1 MTEEIF
7 DPEDDVVEG
16 ASDAPRKRGKS
27 RRSGNLHVAARTRA
41 VAKILKAAETVFG
54 RRGFDGA
61 TTAEIA
67 REAGVAKATL
77 HYYFKTKEDLHRGVL
92 DRLHFIWE
100 SALNEITPEAA
111 PAEAIGRYIAAKM
124 RATQEHPE
132 LTRLWAL
139 EVLSGGGRVEDYLR
153 ERTSRIVEQKS
164 IIMNRWIAEGRMD
177 SVDPYHVIFS
187 IWAMTQTYAET
198 ESQIAMV
205 MGTDGINEEMMR
217 KATDTITHFVLKG
230 LGLKACPP
238 FPTRLSCRIFAGA
251 KPLVDTH

>member
-1 MTEEIF
+1 MTDEIVGS
-7 DPEDDVVEG
+7 EDDVAEG
-16 ASDAPRKRGKS
+16 SPELPRKRGKS

-41 VAKILKAAETVFG
+41 VAKILKAGEVVFG

-100 SALNEITPEAA
+100 SALNEITPEAT
-111 PAEAIGRYIAAKM
+111 PAEAMGRYIAAKM

-139 EVLSGGGRVEDYLR
+139 EVLSGGGRVADYLR
-153 ERTSRIVEQKS
+153 ERTRRIVEQKS

-177 SVDPYHVIFS
+177 PIDPYHVIFS

-198 ESQIAMV
+198 ESQIVTV
-205 MGTDGINEEMMR
+205 MDTDGIDEEMMR
-217 KATDTITHFVLKG
+217 RAAETISHVMLKG
-230 LGLKACPP
+230 LGLKA
-238 FPTRLSCRIFAGA
+238 
-251 KPLVDTH
+251 

>member
-1 MTEEIF
+1 MSA
-7 DPEDDVVEG
+7 EDDVVER
-16 ASDAPRKRGKS
+16 ASDTPRKRGKS
-27 RRSGNLHVAARTRA
+27 SRSGNLHVAARTRA

-92 DRLHFIWE
+92 KRLHFIWE
-100 SALNEITPEAA
+100 SALNEISPDAA

-124 RATQEHPE
+124 RATREHPE

-153 ERTSRIVEQKS
+153 KSSNRIIAQKS
-164 IIMNRWIAEGRMD
+164 VIMNRWIAEGRMD
-177 SVDPYHVIFS
+177 PVDPYHVIFS

-198 ESQIAMV
+198 EAQIAVV
-205 MGTDGINEEMMR
+205 MGTDGIDEEMMR
-217 KATDTITHFVLKG
+217 RAKETISHVMLKG
-230 LGLKACPP
+230 LGLKA
-238 FPTRLSCRIFAGA
+238 
-251 KPLVDTH
+251 